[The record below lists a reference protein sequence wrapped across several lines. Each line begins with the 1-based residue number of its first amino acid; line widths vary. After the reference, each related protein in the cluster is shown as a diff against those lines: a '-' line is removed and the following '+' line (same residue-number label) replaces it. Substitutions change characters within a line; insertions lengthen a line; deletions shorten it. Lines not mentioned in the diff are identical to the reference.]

1 MKEFQDI
8 MQQLNEKHHKKDCDK
23 MEWWS
28 GRVELDLRLQVSA
41 SDYNISR
48 NEWNVKKVP
57 SNGLH
62 VKGVRIQF

>member
-48 NEWNVKKVP
+48 NE
-57 SNGLH
+57 
-62 VKGVRIQF
+62 